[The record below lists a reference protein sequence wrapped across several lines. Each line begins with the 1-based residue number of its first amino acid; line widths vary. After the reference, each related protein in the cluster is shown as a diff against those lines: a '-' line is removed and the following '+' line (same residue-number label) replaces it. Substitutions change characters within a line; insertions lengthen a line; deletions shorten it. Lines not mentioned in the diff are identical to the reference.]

1 MLLYSVDESGI
12 DTRSEFF
19 IFGGITVPDHSVFE
33 LMNIINDAKKNFKP
47 FRIPKEV
54 EIKWNYY
61 STNQQIKKALKRE
74 ISREQHTE
82 IKNNIICEVAK
93 RSRDEFG
100 IFIYLVPYKF
110 FVNDGW
116 KSYQIAMNICFAKF
130 EDYLSK
136 KNQYGIV
143 LIDELQGLKTKD
155 EDGKTIDLSKQRLR
169 GHILFYILNLYEAGT
184 GKKQISHIP
193 LIIPNIVSTLSGLHQ
208 INDLILGAFQYYL
221 QYVFQ
226 DVPERGLAVQIVQ
239 KYIRNLHVNFED
251 SNIIAALNC
260 GINIYPQKSNP
271 KWSGSLKKAYDLI
284 PKLKEKMKSD
294 FAIC

>member
-1 MLLYSVDESGI
+1 MLLYSVDESGV

-19 IFGGITVPDHSVFE
+19 IFGGITVPDRSVFG
-33 LMNIINDAKKNFKP
+33 LINIINDAKKNFRP

-61 STNQQIKKALKRE
+61 STNQKIKKALRRE

-82 IKNNIICEVAK
+82 IKNDIICEVAK

-116 KSYQIAMNICFAKF
+116 RSYQIAMNICFTKF
-130 EDYLSK
+130 EEYLSK
-136 KNQYGIV
+136 INEYGIV

-155 EDGKTIDLSKQRLR
+155 EDGKTIDLSKERLR

-193 LIIPNIVSTLSGLHQ
+193 LIIPNIISTLSGLHQ
-208 INDLILGAFQYYL
+208 LNDLILGAFQYYL

-226 DVPERGLAVQIVQ
+226 DVPERELAVQIVK
-239 KYIRNLHVNFED
+239 KYIGNLHVNFED

-271 KWSGSLKKAYDLI
+271 KWSRVLQGAYDLI
-284 PKLKEKMKSD
+284 PKLKEKIKGD
-294 FAIC
+294 FGIC